1 MTERLIRALEDVGR
15 RRVPDRRLGV
25 FDVEAAAG
33 RVTGRTTSREAL
45 TDVRRLAAEA
55 DRAADV
61 VLLPDPSLGED
72 TMALVTA
79 ALAPLLA
86 RPEIS
91 APRVSEALHGEPL
104 ALLERREDWLHV
116 RATDGYVAWTHAGY
130 VAVGSQDWTDDWA
143 SRGTLRSLGA
153 ELDREGSRV
162 RLPIGARLAP
172 RRDGLVQTADGRP
185 ARVRAGAVR
194 PEAELRAEAGVIAA
208 PELALRWF
216 GGAPYVWGG
225 RTEWGID
232 CSGLVQAVAA
242 ARGMALPRDSDQQFA
257 CGEEVPLGPNGA
269 GYHAGDL
276 LFFVQDRRVAHVALW
291 AGAGGLVHSTL
302 ARGGVVHEDLF
313 GELPR
318 LRRLRE
324 ALVGVRRLTGGR

>member
-1 MTERLIRALEDVGR
+1 MTGRLLPALEDIGR

-25 FDVEAAAG
+25 FDVEAGAG
-33 RVTGRTTSREAL
+33 RVTGRTTSLDAL

-55 DRAADV
+55 DQAADV

-72 TMALVTA
+72 NMALVTA

-91 APRVSEALHGEPL
+91 APRVSEGLHGEPL

-130 VAVGSQDWTDDWA
+130 VTVGSKKWTEDWV

-153 ELDREGSRV
+153 ELDHEGSRV

-172 RRDGLVQTADGRP
+172 QRDGRVETADGRV
-185 ARVRAGAVR
+185 AHVRGGAVR
-194 PEAELRAEAGVIAA
+194 PEAELRTEAGVITA
-208 PELALRWF
+208 PEVAHRWF
-216 GGAPYVWGG
+216 GGAPYLWGG

-242 ARGMALPRDSDQQFA
+242 ARGTALPRDSDQQFA
-257 CGEEVPLGPNGA
+257 CGEEVPLAPNGA

-276 LFFVQDRRVAHVALW
+276 LFFTQDRRVAHVALW
-291 AGAGGLVHSTL
+291 AGAGRIVHSTL
-302 ARGGVVHEDLF
+302 GRGGVVHEDLF
-313 GELPR
+313 GDLPR

-324 ALVGVRRLTGGR
+324 TLVGVRRLTGGR